1 MKSEGTVWESPV
13 EFMSIFK
20 TRFEKKP
27 KDQGHRVDEETL
39 NTRWLLLMGTLS
51 LPRSKGCGGVWQE
64 PGVSDW
70 SWREELGCAGRLSSG
85 VPGSRE
91 PVFASSVVL
100 EGSF

>member
-27 KDQGHRVDEETL
+27 KDQSHRVDEETL

-51 LPRSKGCGGVWQE
+51 LPRSKGERGKSLELVAG
-64 PGVSDW
+64 P
-70 SWREELGCAGRLSSG
+70 RERYWAAQAG
-85 VPGSRE
+85 
-91 PVFASSVVL
+91 
-100 EGSF
+100 